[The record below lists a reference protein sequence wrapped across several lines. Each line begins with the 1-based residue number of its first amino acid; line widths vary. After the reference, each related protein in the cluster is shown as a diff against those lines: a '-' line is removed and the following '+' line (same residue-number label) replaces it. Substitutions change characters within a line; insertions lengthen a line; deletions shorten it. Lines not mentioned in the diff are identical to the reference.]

1 MSTPDTRLPPDRDN
15 LPAHRFRQRRMAAAL
30 LNGDAESGSPALAR
44 LGTGA
49 VAGVFVTIAVV
60 AVVGVLAILRP
71 GGGTAWQEPGA
82 FIIAGE
88 TGARYI
94 YRDGELSPVVNYTSA
109 RLLLGNDLHVVSVSE
124 RSLES
129 APRGPAIGIAMAPD
143 ALPDAAGVVGTDWSV
158 CATGNAAAG
167 PLRTSIRPGQYAT
180 GEPVGAD
187 AGYLLRTSEQGRTF
201 LLVAGHAHEISG
213 RDLLALG
220 DRPIDAVLVDDDF
233 VAALPAGQPITAPD
247 IIGVGQAGPVLSG
260 TSEPSVIGTLFAD
273 RSNAYYVMTQDG
285 LAALTPVQAGLLLVD
300 PRLAPAYGGGSVSPL
315 PITAAQLTGSAIGT
329 VPTTGP
335 GAPPPAQLPAPADWP
350 AGEQQMCLRFADQRS
365 TDLVLGPADP
375 AAAGDSPVRL
385 PTGGGALAATTT
397 AGNATTIHL
406 ITDNGVRYPIA
417 DQQTLER
424 LGLAGI
430 GIALLP
436 AAVLDLLPQG
446 PTLDV
451 AAAAQPVT

>member
-1 MSTPDTRLPPDRDN
+1 
-15 LPAHRFRQRRMAAAL
+15 
-30 LNGDAESGSPALAR
+30 
-44 LGTGA
+44 
-49 VAGVFVTIAVV
+49 
-60 AVVGVLAILRP
+60 
-71 GGGTAWQEPGA
+71 
-82 FIIAGE
+82 
-88 TGARYI
+88 
-94 YRDGELSPVVNYTSA
+94 
-109 RLLLGNDLHVVSVSE
+109 
-124 RSLES
+124 
-129 APRGPAIGIAMAPD
+129 
-143 ALPDAAGVVGTDWSV
+143 VGTDWSV